1 MSRGRFSDT
10 LAAVSSLE
18 GFTAIL
24 LGLLAAAGS
33 IALFLLLRRTRVS
46 TAVATLGRGHFAAVL
61 ASAPGPRAS
70 RDDLWA
76 AAVAAKHLLRFPEAR
91 ELIDRILAAD
101 PRDGEARLESGLIAA
116 YSGDLAAAERELTAA
131 AAQRSD
137 LTESITLHR
146 AWVALKAGD
155 RSLTRRLFDEVEAPL
170 ETKLRSDL
178 GSGEPL
184 FAEWFLQAA
193 VLWAAFGD
201 AEKAAWAAAA
211 GRASAPESR
220 LPELLLPDSAPLPLQ

>member
-1 MSRGRFSDT
+1 M
-10 LAAVSSLE
+10 SSLE
-18 GFTAIL
+18 GLTAIV
-24 LGLLAAAGS
+24 LGLLAAGGS

-46 TAVATLGRGHFAAVL
+46 TAVATLGSGHFAAVL
-61 ASAPGPRAS
+61 AAAQASLGAS

-76 AAVAAKHLLRFPEAR
+76 AAVAAKHLLRFAEAR
-91 ELIDRILAAD
+91 TFIDRALAAD

-116 YSGDLAAAERELTAA
+116 YSGDLTAAERDLSAA
-131 AAQRSD
+131 VAQRSD

-146 AWVALKAGD
+146 AWVALQAGD
-155 RSLTRRLFDEVEAPL
+155 RGDRRQARRLFDEVEAPL

-201 AEKAAWAAAA
+201 AEKAVWAAAA
-211 GRASAPESR
+211 GRASAPESL
-220 LPELLLPDSAPLPLQ
+220 LPDFLLPDSAPLPLQ